1 MFEVARRFRQLKEK
15 YITDI
20 TESQNEEKCV
30 MCKMDF
36 LQPHLESH
44 SPTPNNQSSEFVFE
58 FVDIQKKSIIT
69 TENTVWSSYG
79 ISLGKTLSNLNHKA
93 ACSLRHSIE
102 TIIFTELNENLFVFY
117 LFLFEFFD
125 WLTIQIKIWQCLD
138 INTLTFVLF

>member
-58 FVDIQKKSIIT
+58 FVDIQKKASLLRKILYGAAMVL
-69 TENTVWSSYG
+69 VWARRCP
-79 ISLGKTLSNLNHKA
+79 T
-93 ACSLRHSIE
+93 
-102 TIIFTELNENLFVFY
+102 
-117 LFLFEFFD
+117 
-125 WLTIQIKIWQCLD
+125 
-138 INTLTFVLF
+138 

>member
-58 FVDIQKKSIIT
+58 FVDIPKE
-69 TENTVWSSYG
+69 TENTKRTAVEEDHPSKKKHHYYG
-79 ISLGKTLSNLNHKA
+79 KYCMEQLW
-93 ACSLRHSIE
+93 
-102 TIIFTELNENLFVFY
+102 Y
-117 LFLFEFFD
+117 
-125 WLTIQIKIWQCLD
+125 
-138 INTLTFVLF
+138 

>member
-1 MFEVARRFRQLKEK
+1 MFLLYLDMFEVARRFRQLKEK

-58 FVDIQKKSIIT
+58 FVDIKKKHHY
-69 TENTVWSSYG
+69 YG
-79 ISLGKTLSNLNHKA
+79 KYCMEQLW
-93 ACSLRHSIE
+93 
-102 TIIFTELNENLFVFY
+102 Y
-117 LFLFEFFD
+117 
-125 WLTIQIKIWQCLD
+125 
-138 INTLTFVLF
+138 